1 MSDRDTLAEQLERYR
16 PLLLAVALDRTG
28 DPEVARDIG
37 QEALELALTHLDQL
51 REPAA
56 LPGWLRAI
64 AINCCR
70 QYMRRGWERPAGLV
84 VRPEEECEEVHRVA
98 VRREMMRQVRRALQR
113 LPENNRLALIM
124 HVLHGQSYQDIATS
138 LDVPVTTVEGRI
150 HRARRELRREYEK
163 WLVDATSE
171 REEEAQ

>member
-1 MSDRDTLAEQLERYR
+1 MSDPHHLAGQLEAYR

-28 DPEVARDIG
+28 DPEVARDIA
-37 QEALELALTHLDQL
+37 QEALELALTHLDHL

-70 QYMRRGWERPAGLV
+70 QHARQGRERPVGLV
-84 VRPEEECEEVHRVA
+84 VRPEEEREDVHRIA

-124 HVLHGQSYQDIATS
+124 HVLHGQSYREIATS
-138 LDVPVTTVEGRI
+138 LGVPVTTVEGRI
-150 HRARRELRREYEK
+150 HRARRELGREYET
-163 WLVDATSE
+163 WLVDGATE
-171 REEEAQ
+171 WEEEPR

>member
-1 MSDRDTLAEQLERYR
+1 MSERHHLADRLEGYR

-28 DPEVARDIG
+28 DPEVARDIA
-37 QEALELALTHLDQL
+37 QEALELALRHLDQL
-51 REPAA
+51 RHPEA
-56 LPGWLRAI
+56 LPGWLRSI

-70 QYMRRGWERPAGLV
+70 QNARRGRERPVGLV
-84 VRPEEECEEVHRVA
+84 VRPEEEREDVHRLA

-124 HVLHGQSYQDIATS
+124 HVLHGQSCREIAAS
-138 LDVPVTTVEGRI
+138 LGVPVTTVEGRI

-163 WLVDATSE
+163 WLVDAASE
-171 REEEAQ
+171 WEEEPR